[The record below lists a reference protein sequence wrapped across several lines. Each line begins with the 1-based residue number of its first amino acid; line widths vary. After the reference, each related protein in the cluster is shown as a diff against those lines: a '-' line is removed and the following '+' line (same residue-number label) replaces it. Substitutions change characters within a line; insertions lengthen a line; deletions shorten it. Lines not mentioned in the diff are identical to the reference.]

1 MLPNS
6 KSIKTAAL
14 GVLKDNWL
22 ACIAASLIPFMLSF
36 FTISVFEM
44 LYSLSNGI
52 AVKIISI
59 AVTAIIILFF
69 LLPVF
74 FGTLRVFRNLADG
87 GKIYISEIFI
97 YFTTYKRYRRL
108 MKAVFILALRLL
120 FTGFVLFLPSA
131 VIEFA
136 AGGGFDFL
144 MGNATPIW
152 FTNLWVIA
160 LFFRCLA
167 FAILLF
173 VALSYYL
180 LPYVLIINDDID
192 VLEAIYLSSKAA
204 KYSTASFLGLFI
216 SFLGWILLCLLA
228 IPIMFVL
235 PYMIMCYVVHS
246 YHAVKV
252 YNYKITPQS
261 ESSFVENDFRI

>member
-1 MLPNS
+1 MPNS
-6 KSIKTAAL
+6 KSIKTTAL

-22 ACIAASLIPFMLSF
+22 VCIAASLIPFMLSF

-44 LYSLSNGI
+44 LYSLSNSLT
-52 AVKIISI
+52 VKTISI
-59 AVTAIIILFF
+59 VVTASIILFF

-74 FGTLRVFRNLADG
+74 FGIFRVFRNLADG
-87 GKIYISEIFI
+87 GKIYIFEIFI
-97 YFTTYKRYRRL
+97 YFTNYKQYRRI
-108 MKAVFILALRLL
+108 MQAIFILAIRFLL
-120 FTGFVLFLPSA
+120 MGFILFLPSA
-131 VIEFA
+131 VIEFMA
-136 AGGGFDFL
+136 SGGFDFL

-152 FTNLWVIA
+152 FANLWVIA

-167 FAILLF
+167 VAILLF
-173 VALSYYL
+173 AALSYYL
-180 LPYVLIINDDID
+180 LPYVLVINDDID

-216 SFLGWILLCLLA
+216 SFFGWILLCLLA
-228 IPIMFVL
+228 IPTIFIL
-235 PYMIMCYVVHS
+235 PYMIMCYIIHG

-261 ESSFVENDFRI
+261 DSSFIETDFRI